1 MPSRSAWR
9 HLHSCSR
16 CHHPPSRL
24 HCSVAVEVI
33 VLAAD
38 LGPAVGYHLTTG
50 REIVPHRR
58 SGSLIPCRIALRQ
71 FQPLVSRHDAGTRQS
86 IRRPPSSSTR
96 CCPGIEIAPE
106 IVCAFLPGIR
116 HLIAIVVHIYPAV
129 SRLLPAF
136 CRVRCQVA
144 ALSSALRKGRRLP
157 VSVSSYTSP
166 PSSRLITSIL
176 PPAAHSHTSRR
187 VETASDA
194 YNALFCS
201 RYVQSII
208 YLIYILTGDVGI
220 FKEIYLSIYLL
231 FGRKPFKRF
240 DTPINDRY
248 N

>member
-1 MPSRSAWR
+1 MP
-9 HLHSCSR
+9 
-16 CHHPPSRL
+16 
-24 HCSVAVEVI
+24 
-33 VLAAD
+33 VLSTK
-38 LGPAVGYHLTTG
+38 Y
-50 REIVPHRR
+50 
-58 SGSLIPCRIALRQ
+58 SS
-71 FQPLVSRHDAGTRQS
+71 
-86 IRRPPSSSTR
+86 SSSTR
-96 CCPGIEIAPE
+96 CCPGNRDSARDCLRPSSRYSSPY
-106 IVCAFLPGIR
+106 CHCCP
-116 HLIAIVVHIYPAV
+116 HISSCFQTAA
-129 SRLLPAF
+129 SLLP
-136 CRVRCQVA
+136 RKMSGSPP
-144 ALSSALRKGRRLP
+144 LSSALRKGRRLP

-220 FKEIYLSIYLL
+220 FKEIYLSIYF